1 MAGSSQATS
10 ATSSIPLMTPV
21 AFSGAR
27 KSSPDATRRR
37 RTAAIAAL
45 NEKLEIEL
53 PFRLEKY

>member
-1 MAGSSQATS
+1 MAGSSQGTS

-27 KSSPDATRRR
+27 DVFAGRDT
-37 RTAAIAAL
+37 TAADSGNCSI

-53 PFRLEKY
+53 PFR